1 MKFSKILIIA
11 AHPDDE
17 MIGCG
22 GTIIKLK
29 SKSEIKVVFTCQ
41 TYDKRI
47 DLKKKSGYI
56 KRQLLAKKVSRF
68 LKIKDPVFLNY
79 NGLSLKRKDI
89 TNMSK
94 SIYDEIIKFKPDIIF
109 THCID
114 DNHHDHRASA
124 EATLIATRHNKS
136 TNFIKKMLSYEI
148 PSASDRLIKKNKN
161 FNPNVFINISS
172 QLRDKIKILNK
183 FYKKELKS
191 YPNLLSIKGIRNLNN
206 FRGNSVNIESAE
218 AFELIFEKIS

>member
-1 MKFSKILIIA
+1 MKGTEISSFEKI
-11 AHPDDE
+11 
-17 MIGCG
+17 
-22 GTIIKLK
+22 
-29 SKSEIKVVFTCQ
+29 
-41 TYDKRI
+41 
-47 DLKKKSGYI
+47 GYI
-56 KRQLLAKKVSRF
+56 KRQSLAKKVSRF
-68 LKIKDPVFLNY
+68 LRIKDPVFLNY

-94 SIYDEIIKFKPDIIF
+94 SIYEEIIKFKPDIIF

-136 TNFIKKMLSYEI
+136 TDFIKKMLSYEI
-148 PSASDRLIKKNKN
+148 PSASDGLIKKNKT

-172 QLRDKIKILNK
+172 QLKDKTKILNK

-191 YPNLLSIKGIRNLNN
+191 YPNLLSIKGIKNLNN
-206 FRGNSVNIESAE
+206 LRGNTVNLESAE

>member
-47 DLKKKSGYI
+47 DQKKKSGYI

-94 SIYDEIIKFKPDIIF
+94 SIYDEIIKL
-109 THCID
+109 
-114 DNHHDHRASA
+114 HDLSLDSA
-124 EATLIATRHNKS
+124 IKNLDELKKS
-136 TNFIKKMLSYEI
+136 GNNNFISRSFHHHVFDEN
-148 PSASDRLIKKNKN
+148 LI
-161 FNPNVFINISS
+161 
-172 QLRDKIKILNK
+172 
-183 FYKKELKS
+183 
-191 YPNLLSIKGIRNLNN
+191 
-206 FRGNSVNIESAE
+206 
-218 AFELIFEKIS
+218 